1 MSEGCHLNAL
11 SQPEGIMIKE
21 EAIGMVQKESLAKKT
36 VPQLR
41 EIAKSYNIVG
51 RWDLKK
57 DELVNA
63 ILRAEKAKSSKKD
76 AKYSSSAKDEG
87 KIEAKADAG
96 AKEEKN
102 QQPYE
107 FDREQRLKYVE
118 NVKIGTLVAF
128 TLENGKTKA
137 AKVTKKSSKRRQLK
151 VETEYGATYNIS
163 YDSVIWVRT
172 GRRWPSGVMKML
184 KSAKTV

>member
-1 MSEGCHLNAL
+1 MT
-11 SQPEGIMIKE
+11 
-21 EAIGMVQKESLAKKT
+21 QKEKLSKMT

-41 EIAKSYNIVG
+41 DVAKGYNIIG

-63 ILRAEKAKSSKKD
+63 ILRAEKAECSEKD
-76 AKYSSSAKDEG
+76 AKVSKSAKDEC
-87 KIEAKADAG
+87 KIEAKADAVE
-96 AKEEKN
+96 KEEKE

-128 TLENGKTKA
+128 TLGSGKTKA

-184 KSAKTV
+184 KAARTA